1 MNMVLNY
8 LQYLGYILIFPG
20 FLFCF
25 VAGLLLCGI
34 DRKLVARMQKRVGP
48 PVLQPFYDFFK
59 LCGKETIIPTAASKT
74 TFLAAPIVGFAAL
87 VVIQLFIPIRGFTP
101 FAVLGDIADVIVIL
115 YLLLIPAI
123 ATIMGGAASGSPYAG
138 VGLSREMVTI
148 ISCELPLVLV
158 LLAIGKT
165 VGVVGESGC
174 GKSVT
179 SLSLMQLLQRPQGQV
194 VEGEIRL
201 NLGSKAYDVT
211 KAPDSVMQHLRGNY
225 ISMIFQE
232 PMTALNPV
240 FRIGDQVDEV
250 LALHNEKGH
259 DEAQIKARTIE
270 LLEMVGIA
278 NSEGVYKMFPHELS
292 GGMRQRVMIAMALAN
307 HPDLLI
313 ADEPT
318 TALDV
323 TIQHQILKQM
333 RSLQEEYG
341 TSIIFITHDLG
352 VVAEL
357 CDRVVVLYG
366 GLVMEEAEINDLFE
380 NPLHPYTMG
389 LLASIPGLTKDKSER
404 LQSIPGSPPD
414 MTKPPKGCPFA
425 SRCQFARNI
434 CAAECPPFV
443 QVGSRQ
449 ARCWLLQP
457 DAPAEGNPLHEKLA
471 EAERKAH

>member
-1 MNMVLNY
+1 MALLELKNLKTFFATKRGTVRAVNGVSYSLDAGKVL
-8 LQYLGYILIFPG
+8 
-20 FLFCF
+20 
-25 VAGLLLCGI
+25 
-34 DRKLVARMQKRVGP
+34 
-48 PVLQPFYDFFK
+48 
-59 LCGKETIIPTAASKT
+59 
-74 TFLAAPIVGFAAL
+74 
-87 VVIQLFIPIRGFTP
+87 
-101 FAVLGDIADVIVIL
+101 
-115 YLLLIPAI
+115 
-123 ATIMGGAASGSPYAG
+123 
-138 VGLSREMVTI
+138 
-148 ISCELPLVLV
+148 
-158 LLAIGKT
+158 
-165 VGVVGESGC
+165 GVVGESGS
-174 GKSVT
+174 GKSV
-179 SLSLMQLLQRPQGQV
+179 SAMSILRLLDGNGYIDS
-194 VEGEIRL
+194 GEIL
-201 NLGSKAYDVT
+201 FNGVDLT
-211 KAPDSVMQHLRGNY
+211 KLSINEMYKIRGNE
-225 ISMIFQE
+225 ISVIFQE
-232 PMTALNPV
+232 PMTSLNPV
-240 FRIGDQVDEV
+240 FTVSR
-250 LALHNEKGH
+250 
-259 DEAQIKARTIE
+259 QISEPLMIHQGMTKKQAAAKAIE
-270 LLEMVGIA
+270 LLSDVKIPNPEVVA
-278 NSEGVYKMFPHELS
+278 KQYPHQLS